1 MSEKEPQL
9 IARKPRRWARWVRDG
24 SILILIFLA
33 VSAWQNR
40 NLLGEGE
47 SVAEGNQ
54 VLISLDGETTIMQ
67 PDGEKPTVVYFFAPW
82 CHICKASIGN
92 LEYVDSSRFHV
103 LRIALDYE
111 SEQEVREFVAD
122 AGIDAP
128 VYLGND
134 ALQAKYN
141 ITGFP
146 TYYLLDKEYA
156 VTDRAM
162 GYSSAAGL
170 KVRTWLA
177 D

>member
-1 MSEKEPQL
+1 MSLKEPQF

-24 SILILIFLA
+24 SILLLLFFA
-33 VSAWQNR
+33 VSAWQSR
-40 NLLGEGE
+40 ELLGEGE
-47 SVAEGNQ
+47 SVAGESVVLRDLNGNTR
-54 VLISLDGETTIMQ
+54 VMQ
-67 PDGEKPTVVYFFAPW
+67 PDGEKPTLVYFFAPW

-92 LEYVDSSRFHV
+92 LDYVDSSRFHV
-103 LRIALDYE
+103 LRIALDYQ
-111 SEQEVREFVAD
+111 SPQQVAEFAEE
-122 AGIDAP
+122 AGIEAP
-128 VYLGND
+128 VYLGS
-134 ALQAKYN
+134 AKLQSKYN

-146 TYYLLDKEYA
+146 TYYLLNKEYA

>member
-1 MSEKEPQL
+1 MKEPHFV
-9 IARKPRRWARWVRDG
+9 ARKSPRWARWIRDG
-24 SILILIFLA
+24 SILLLIFIA
-33 VSAWQNR
+33 ISAWQNR
-40 NLLGEGE
+40 NLLSEGE
-47 SVAEGNQ
+47 SVAEENT
-54 VLISLDGETTIMQ
+54 VLVSLDGEKYIMK
-67 PDGEKPTVVYFFAPW
+67 PDGQKPTVVYFFAPW

-111 SEQEVREFVAD
+111 SAEQVRAFVD
-122 AGIDAP
+122 DVGIDAP
-128 VYLGND
+128 VYLGSTE
-134 ALQAKYN
+134 LQSKYK

-146 TYYLLDKEYA
+146 TYYLLNEDYA
-156 VTDRAM
+156 VVDRTM

>member
-1 MSEKEPQL
+1 MKKPNFVV
-9 IARKPRRWARWVRDG
+9 RKTPRWARWVRDG
-24 SILILIFLA
+24 SILILIFIA

-40 NLLGEGE
+40 NLLSEGD
-47 SVAEGNQ
+47 SVAQGSSRLVDLN
-54 VLISLDGETTIMQ
+54 GELHIMQ

-82 CHICKASIGN
+82 CHICKASISN
-92 LEYVDSSRFHV
+92 LDYVDSARFHV

-111 SEQEVREFVAD
+111 SADQVQAFVD
-122 AGIDAP
+122 DVGIEAP
-128 VYLGND
+128 VYLGNSE
-134 ALQAKYN
+134 LQEKYR

-146 TYYLLDKEYA
+146 TYYLLNEEYD
-156 VTDRAM
+156 VIDRTM

>member
-1 MSEKEPQL
+1 MKEPNFV
-9 IARKPRRWARWVRDG
+9 ARKSPRWARWVRDG
-24 SILILIFLA
+24 SILVIIFIT

-40 NLLGEGE
+40 NLLSEGE
-47 SVAEGNQ
+47 SVAEEN
-54 VLISLDGETTIMQ
+54 VLLVSLDGEMRTMQ

-92 LEYVDSSRFHV
+92 LDYVDSNRFHV

-111 SEQEVREFVAD
+111 STQEVKAFVDD
-122 AGIDAP
+122 AGINAP
-128 VYLGND
+128 VYLGS
-134 ALQAKYN
+134 AELQTKYK

-146 TYYLLDKEYA
+146 TYYLLNKDYA
-156 VTDRAM
+156 VVDRAM